1 MFGIGEL
8 MTPTHLIFVMAVALL
23 IFGPQRLPEIG
34 RGLGK
39 GIREFK
45 GSVADIDGDK
55 TETEAKVE
63 KQNS

>member
-8 MTPTHLIFVMAVALL
+8 MTPMHLIFVMAVALL

-45 GSVADIDGDK
+45 GTF
-55 TETEAKVE
+55 TEIEVEEPEAESKVE
-63 KQNS
+63 KLKS